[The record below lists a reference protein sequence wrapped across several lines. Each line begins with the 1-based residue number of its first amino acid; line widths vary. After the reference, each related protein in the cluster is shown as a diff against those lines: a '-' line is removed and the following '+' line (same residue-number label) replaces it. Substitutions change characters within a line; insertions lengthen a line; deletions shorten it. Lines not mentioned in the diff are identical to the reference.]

1 MSNEETNG
9 CTVPE
14 LQDRLPEYTTQTE
27 ERLAQAH
34 VAFEA
39 RLNPV
44 VRGSR
49 DFIEAVPWTNVRKV

>member
-1 MSNEETNG
+1 MRRQMG
-9 CTVPE
+9 AVPE

-49 DFIEAVPWTNVRKV
+49 DFI